1 MDCIDSTFEAKL
13 ACLSCNIIKLQQ
25 TLKNT
30 ELWGRRKKKKTVLL
44 SELHTSW
51 KQEK

>member
-1 MDCIDSTFEAKL
+1 MPSLLNQCNVFAVLMDCIDSTFEAKL

-30 ELWGRRKKKKTVLL
+30 EL
-44 SELHTSW
+44 
-51 KQEK
+51 